1 MHTRLYALG
10 GLLFLLLAHAS
21 CERRQAGKKSASERY
36 RVDTDRFFTESDPV
50 SEEEFSRRH
59 VSSAAVL
66 AFHGDRPGFGPLSVI
81 YPLDS
86 AVFPPEIVAPEI
98 RWAVDTSRSFRWTI
112 DISFPSIA
120 HHVSIGTAGVPCRPR
135 VDSACLAPTNRFPPE
150 GYDTNHCGWTPDP
163 RLWETIKYYS
173 RGAWA
178 QLTVVGVSEA
188 CEGKRDTLAG
198 SVAFSTSNDSVG
210 AVIFY
215 RDVPL
220 MPSET
225 RTGVVKPLARDALDL
240 ISWRIHRIRS
250 DSAPVVMSDMPTCA
264 NCHSFSGDGGVAGM
278 DMDGPRGDKGA
289 YALRDMADSMVI
301 RQSDVFSWNDFNPA
315 KTTFGLF
322 SRVSP
327 DGQCAVSSV
336 DEEVFVANYTDYRF
350 LQTFYPTR
358 GKLAV
363 FSRKTGA
370 IKLLP
375 GADDSSYVHCNP
387 VWSPDGATIYFLR
400 APARPAYGSSEMPAH
415 ANDPREAR
423 ICYDLYRMPFN
434 DGRGGTPRPVPG
446 ASDNGM
452 SNTFP
457 KVSPDGRWVVFVK
470 CRNGLLMRPDSRLYI
485 IPAEGGEAR
494 ELACNLPVMNSWH
507 SWSPNGRWLVF
518 SSKSF
523 TPYTQMFLAH
533 IDNEG
538 NASRPVLVPNATAD
552 NRAVNL
558 PEFLP
563 MPDDTLEHIDVPA
576 VEYKRFLDR
585 SKEYVQEGRL
595 DEALEAVRQS
605 IALRDDYAD
614 AYSTLSYI
622 LDEMG
627 KAEEAI
633 SFYRKAIGRDPLNDF
648 NYLNLGVIY
657 NSRGDYREAR
667 KLFDRA
673 LELQPENALIYYNRA
688 VSRRALADSA
698 GAIRDCRTALRLDS
712 AIAPAANLIGE
723 IYFEQGNIAGACE
736 HFVLACSAAP
746 RYFPAQRN
754 AAIAFSARGKR
765 QKALEHY
772 TSALRLKPD
781 DTLSYLGRANV
792 LSRTRFKQEALEDYS
807 RVLRL
812 DPASAVALNN
822 RGLLLRKMGRLDEAA
837 RDFTAAIE
845 LDKSYTDAWLNRGNT
860 HLARRRLDRAVSD
873 FTTALRLDPSLS
885 RAFENRCIAHSMNG
899 KYEQVIR
906 DCTARMEAG
915 KQTDGLYLIR
925 ANCRFELGR
934 YEQALSDYKAALR
947 INPDKPQYHYNIAL
961 CFEKLDKL
969 DEARAAY
976 RRYTRMAGR
985 NAPGVEHAR
994 KRLAELQSP

>member
-1 MHTRLYALG
+1 MHMRLYALG
-10 GLLFLLLAHAS
+10 GLLFFLLAGTS
-21 CERRQAGKKSASERY
+21 CERRHSGEKGASERY
-36 RVDTDRFFTESDPV
+36 QVVRDRFFAESDPV
-50 SEEEFSRRH
+50 SEEEFSRQH
-59 VSSAAVL
+59 VLSAAAA
-66 AFHGDRPGFGPLSVI
+66 AFPEDRPGFGPLSVT

-98 RWAVDTSRSFRWTI
+98 QWTVDTSRSFRWTVAVSFSS
-112 DISFPSIA
+112 IS
-120 HHVSIGTAGVPCRPR
+120 HHLYIGTAGVPRRPR
-135 VDSACLAPTNRFPPE
+135 IDSACLAPTNTFPPE
-150 GYDTNHCGWTPDP
+150 GLDANRGGWTPGP
-163 RLWETIKYYS
+163 KLWETIKYYS
-173 RGAWA
+173 RGGWA
-178 QLTVVGVSEA
+178 RLTVMGVSEA
-188 CEGKRDTLAG
+188 YEGKRDTLAG
-198 SVAFSTSNDSVG
+198 SVIFSTSTDSVG
-210 AVIFY
+210 AAIFY

-225 RTGVVKPLARDALDL
+225 ETGVVKPLAGDALHL
-240 ISWRIHRIRS
+240 ISWRIHGISS
-250 DSAPVVMSDMPTCA
+250 DEAPVVMSDMPTCA
-264 NCHSFSGDGGVAGM
+264 NCHSFSHDGASVGM

-289 YALRDMADSMVI
+289 YALRDIEDSMVI
-301 RQSDVFSWNDFNPA
+301 RQGDVFSWNDFNPSQ
-315 KTTFGLF
+315 TTFGLF

-327 DGQCAVSSV
+327 DGRYAVSSV

-363 FSRKTGA
+363 FSRKTRA
-370 IKLLP
+370 ITLLP

-400 APARPAYGSSEMPAH
+400 APARPAYGSGAMPTH
-415 ANDPREAR
+415 AGDPRERR

-457 KVSPDGRWVVFVK
+457 KVSPDGRWIVFVK

-533 IDNEG
+533 IDHDG

-563 MPDDTLEHIDVPA
+563 MPGYTLEHIDVPA

-585 SKEYVQEGRL
+585 GKEYVQEGRL

-627 KAEEAI
+627 KTEEAV
-633 SFYRKAIGRDPLNDF
+633 SFYRKAIGRDPLDHF

-657 NSRGDYREAR
+657 NGRGDYREAR

-673 LELQPENALIYYNRA
+673 LELQSKNALIYYNRA

-698 GAIRDCRTALRLDS
+698 GAIRDCRTALKLDS
-712 AIAPAANLIGE
+712 AMAPAANLIGE

-765 QKALEHY
+765 HEAVEHY
-772 TSALRLKPD
+772 SSALRLKPD

-812 DPASAVALNN
+812 DPANAVALNN
-822 RGLLLRKMGRLDEAA
+822 RGLLLRKMGRFDDAA
-837 RDFTAAIE
+837 RDFTAAID
-845 LDKSYTDAWLNRGNT
+845 LDKSYADAWLNRGNT

-873 FTTALRLDPSLS
+873 FTSALRLDPSLS
-885 RAFENRCIAHSMNG
+885 RAFENRCIAWSMQG
-899 KYEQVIR
+899 EYEQVIK
-906 DCTARMEAG
+906 DCTARIQAG
-915 KQTDGLYLIR
+915 NHTDGLYLIR

-934 YEQALSDYKAALR
+934 YEQALSDYKATLR
-947 INPDKPQYHYNIAL
+947 INPDKPQYYYNIAL
-961 CFEKLDKL
+961 CFEKLDRP

-985 NAPGVEHAR
+985 NAPGMEHAR